1 MNPPI
6 AGFHPT
12 VTPLGVDVVDE
23 RLRPELPVVSIRSN
37 DDPSRPPCLV
47 LMFIEKSTP
56 IRSKNDSDREITR
69 ISTATDVSWS
79 RRSASSRSCTSR
91 ITSAVWL
98 TTRAPP
104 MS

>member
-12 VTPLGVDVVDE
+12 VTPWALMSLMNGSG
-23 RLRPELPVVSIRSN
+23 RNWPVVSIRSN
-37 DDPSRPPCLV
+37 DEPSRPPCLV

-56 IRSKNDSDREITR
+56 IRSKNASDREITR

-79 RRSASSRSCTSR
+79 RRSASSRSWTSR